1 MPDGGLLRFRAGTCA
16 ALPAELRAELD
27 DPSPPPAQFV
37 AIAISDSGSGMTD
50 DVKERAFEPFFTTKD
65 VGRGTGLGL
74 STVYGFV
81 KQSNGAI
88 TIDSTPGAGTTL
100 TLYIPEPREVAVA
113 PAAASAIGHAVP
125 PGLRVLLVEDDEEVR
140 TIVRTFLET
149 LGCRVSATSNAE
161 DALAV
166 LHAGADIDLLLSD
179 IALGTGMRGTE
190 LAARAEQRMPSL
202 AVLLMSGFSAEL
214 LEADS
219 ASPASWELLR
229 KPCSREELAQAIGAA
244 LGARQASGG

>member
-1 MPDGGLLRFRAGTCA
+1 MPAD
-16 ALPAELRAELD
+16 LRAELD
-27 DPSPPPAQFV
+27 GASAGQSRYV
-37 AIAISDSGSGMTD
+37 SIAISDTGSGMTD

-81 KQSNGAI
+81 KQSNGGI
-88 TIDSTPGAGTTL
+88 TIDSAPGAGTTL
-100 TLYIPEPREVAVA
+100 TLYIPKPRE
-113 PAAASAIGHAVP
+113 AAAAPPTQSDTADAVP

-140 TIVRTFLET
+140 TVIRTFLQT
-149 LGCRVSATSNAE
+149 LGCQVTATSTAE
-161 DALAV
+161 EALA
-166 LHAGADIDLLLSD
+166 LLQAGTSVELLLSD

-190 LAARAEQRMPSL
+190 LAARAQQALPAL

-229 KPCSREELAQAIGAA
+229 KPCSREELARAIGAA
-244 LGARQASGG
+244 LGARQAAGD